1 MIIKRKVDFIVFN
14 RVLNTLD
21 FIIMK
26 PEYCP
31 YTSKE
36 YSQELKDRF
45 LKYSII
51 HFSNMDK
58 ISMSFTEEEFA
69 EFNFLE
75 GFAYAFGIG
84 FKEENLVDYVKQLQ
98 DKYDDWVKEK
108 PEERGKK
115 N

>member
-36 YSQELKDRF
+36 Y
-45 LKYSII
+45 
-51 HFSNMDK
+51 
-58 ISMSFTEEEFA
+58 
-69 EFNFLE
+69 NFLE